1 MRPVQLL
8 EHRYPLLELVELGA
22 TVTEI
27 YDDFGFHVAAIEF
40 VFQLLP
46 ALRAPDPVAGALPGR

>member
-8 EHRYPLLELVELGA
+8 QNRYPLFELVELGA

-27 YDDFGFHVAAIEF
+27 HDDFGIDVAAIEF

-46 ALRAPDPVAGALPGR
+46 ALRAPDPVTGALPGR